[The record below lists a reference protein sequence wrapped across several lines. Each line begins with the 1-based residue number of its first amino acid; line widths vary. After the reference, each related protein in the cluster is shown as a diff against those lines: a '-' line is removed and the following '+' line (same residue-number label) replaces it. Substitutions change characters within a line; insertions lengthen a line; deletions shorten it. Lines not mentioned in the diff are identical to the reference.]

1 MPTSEASSVAAN
13 AAIAAPL
20 PPSRTARRLL
30 AALIIIQFFPIP
42 PLPGLGFAPENV
54 VFLITGLYMLRP
66 IVRML
71 GRDRRV
77 MQLTAL
83 FLVYALLRMFHNLVH
98 SIAPIVPF
106 EHFRIV
112 IFILALA
119 QICAD
124 DIMLRKIIKLLL
136 VVAAIQ
142 IVFGLLIYVF
152 GSPFADIRNWMLRVN
167 VYEAFISKGS
177 QLAGLYGPP
186 HIFSYMLA
194 AVPVLSVT
202 MYLLERR
209 LVWLGWMFLMLL
221 GLFINAERAAMAAL
235 AFCTLLLVWKTSRA
249 LGSLLIVAIVGLGLV
264 GVQQVV
270 SYLSVSNEQQPGSA
284 YAHGTL
290 TERLGETSIE
300 EIVGRIG
307 YSLGGVSS
315 VLKHPLLGPSRAQYV
330 REALDKDSGE
340 LLASGEVQ
348 GTLASHNH
356 YVNIGVNAGVLG
368 WVVAVWFFA
377 ILRRMHRI
385 SVERYRR
392 NRPAYIRH
400 CGITLALLAALMNA
414 FFHNSGVF
422 SPDLMTCLLIGL
434 LIADYRLALREPQPR
449 GQTNEGEANAGESGE
464 NGDRDPPVAPRSG
477 MPDQPGKRRLVPNP
491 VR

>member
-1 MPTSEASSVAAN
+1 MAAN
-13 AAIAAPL
+13 RAMTAPWA
-20 PPSRTARRLL
+20 PSRTARRLL
-30 AALIIIQFFPIP
+30 VALIIIQFFPIP

-54 VFLITGLYMLRP
+54 FFLITGLYMLRRF
-66 IVRML
+66 VQML
-71 GRDRRV
+71 GKDSRV
-77 MQLTAL
+77 MQLTVL

-98 SIAPIVPF
+98 SVSPFLPF

-124 DIMLRKIIKLLL
+124 DIMLRKVIKLLL
-136 VVAAIQ
+136 VIAAIQ

-209 LVWLGWMFLMLL
+209 LVWLGWMLLMLL

-235 AFCTLLLVWKTSRA
+235 TVCTLLLVWKTSRA
-249 LGSLLIVAIVGLGLV
+249 LSSVLIVGVVGLGLV

-270 SYLSVSNEQQPGSA
+270 GYLSASNEQQLGSA

-290 TERLGETSIE
+290 TERLGETSVE
-300 EIVGRIG
+300 EVISRIG

-315 VLKHPLLGPSRAQYV
+315 VMKHPLLGPSKADYA
-330 REALDKDSGE
+330 REALGKDSGE
-340 LLASGEVQ
+340 LLAGGEVKE
-348 GTLASHNH
+348 TLASHNH

-434 LIADYRLALREPQPR
+434 LIADYRLALREPQLR
-449 GQTNEGEANAGESGE
+449 DTADEGEAGGEEEGANS
-464 NGDRDPPVAPRSG
+464 NPRRSASRG
-477 MPDQPGKRRLVPNP
+477 PAMADQSGKRRLAPRP
-491 VR
+491 VG

>member
-1 MPTSEASSVAAN
+1 MAPPVVSRAAMATSA
-13 AAIAAPL
+13 
-20 PPSRTARRLL
+20 PPSTTARLL
-30 AALIIIQFFPIP
+30 ITALILIQFFPIP
-42 PLPGLGFAPENV
+42 PLPGLGFAPENFI
-54 VFLITGLYMLRP
+54 FLITALYMSRRLL
-66 IVRML
+66 RML
-71 GRDRRV
+71 ARDRRLL
-77 MQLTAL
+77 QLTLL
-83 FLVYALLRMFHNLVH
+83 FLAYAVLRMFHNLVH
-98 SIAPIVPF
+98 SISPILPY
-106 EHFRIV
+106 EHLRIL

-119 QICAD
+119 HVCAD
-124 DIMLRKIIKLLL
+124 DVMLRKITKLLL
-136 VVAAIQ
+136 VIAAVQ

-209 LVWLGWMFLMLL
+209 LVWLGWMLLMLL

-235 AFCTLLLVWKTSRA
+235 IVCTLTLVWKTSRA
-249 LGSLLIVAIVGLGLV
+249 LSSVLLVVVVGIGVL

-270 SYLSVSNEQQPGSA
+270 EYLSARNDQQYGSA

-290 TERLGETSIE
+290 SERLGETSAN
-300 EIVGRIG
+300 EIVGRIA
-307 YSLGGVSS
+307 YSFGGVLS
-315 VLKHPLLGPSRAQYV
+315 VLRHPLVGPSRADYV
-330 REALDKDSGE
+330 REALGKDSGE
-340 LLASGEVQ
+340 LLISTEVQ
-348 GTLASHNH
+348 ETLASHNH

-368 WVVAVWFFA
+368 WVVGALFF
-377 ILRRMHRI
+377 LVLWRMHRI
-385 SVERYRR
+385 SVDRYRR

-422 SPDLMTCLLIGL
+422 SPDLMTSCLIGL
-434 LIADYRLALREPQPR
+434 LIADYRLALRDVSRQATADEP
-449 GQTNEGEANAGESGE
+449 EGEGEQ
-464 NGDRDPPVAPRSG
+464 PAPGSRPEPG
-477 MPDQPGKRRLVPNP
+477 LPDEPNRRRLTPYP